1 MPSRAV
7 TSFLHQLLRFCK
19 EHGILRVNALSG
31 CYLIS
36 TITNSNLEKEFI
48 ISVNALSGCY
58 LISTRDENG
67 EVVTIDP
74 RVSMPSRAVTSFLLD
89 TVSTYEKNKYGVSMP
104 SRAVTS
110 FLLVCI
116 ADRYWNSG
124 MGVNALSGC
133 YLISTCMYVKSTAQ
147 ITSVSMPSRAV
158 TSFLQ
163 PSPSFVINKI
173 STVSMPSR
181 AVTSFLHGGDWFC
194 SHSTYCVSMPSRAV
208 TSFLRLLLILLLG

>member
-1 MPSRAV
+1 MITPY
-7 TSFLHQLLRFCK
+7 LCQCPLGLLPHFY
-19 EHGILRVNALSG
+19 G
-31 CYLIS
+31 
-36 TITNSNLEKEFI
+36 
-48 ISVNALSGCY
+48 
-58 LISTRDENG
+58 
-67 EVVTIDP
+67 DP
-74 RVSMPSRAVTSFLLD
+74 RKSPWRCNGCQCPLGLLPHFYYHVPEDNNLFGSVSMPSRAVTSFLLD